1 MSEETIHINEEDLK
15 NAEKGNREWQE
26 EFKVAS
32 SDVVDSVKRLL
43 KESNVRRVIVRRSN
57 GQTLL
62 DIPVWAG
69 IAGVALLPVFSGL
82 AVIAA
87 MVAECSILVER
98 SEPA

>member
-1 MSEETIHINEEDLK
+1 MSEETIHINEDDIK
-15 NAEKGNREWQE
+15 KAEEQSREWQE

-43 KESNVRRVIVRRSN
+43 KESNVRRVIIRRGN
-57 GQTLL
+57 GQTLI

-69 IAGVALLPVFSGL
+69 IAGVALLPVFSSL

-87 MVAECSILVER
+87 MVSECSILVER